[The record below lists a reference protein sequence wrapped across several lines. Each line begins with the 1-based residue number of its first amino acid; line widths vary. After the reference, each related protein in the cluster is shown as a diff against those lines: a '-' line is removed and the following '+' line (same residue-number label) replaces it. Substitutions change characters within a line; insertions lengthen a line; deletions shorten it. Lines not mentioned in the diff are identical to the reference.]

1 MSPSNL
7 RPGEVQLATDPATAA
22 GDARVVFIGRVRSS
36 WEAIGD
42 APKNPTRARESGKGA
57 VIEIDV
63 PFRPGLQGLAGT
75 SHILVVA
82 WLHES
87 RRDVI
92 VVHPKHVPAPRGVFS
107 LRSPVRPNPI
117 GISVA
122 RIVEIDEAAGRIL
135 IDAID
140 FLDGTP
146 LLDIKP
152 YRPGIDS
159 IPDAV
164 VV

>member
-1 MSPSNL
+1 M
-7 RPGEVQLATDPATAA
+7 RRGEVRLDADPAETA
-22 GDARVVFIGRVRSS
+22 GDARLIFIGRVRSGWTETS
-36 WEAIGD
+36 T
-42 APKNPTRARESGKGA
+42 APKNPTLARRADA
-57 VIEIDV
+57 PATLEIDA
-63 PFRPGLQGLAGT
+63 PYRPGLRGLAGT

-82 WLHES
+82 WLDRA

-92 VVHPKHVPAPRGVFS
+92 VVQPAHVDAPRGVFA
-107 LRSPVRPNPI
+107 LRAPVRPNPI

-122 RIVEIDEAAGRIL
+122 RILAIDETAGHIRI
-135 IDAID
+135 DGID
-140 FLDGTP
+140 FLEGTP

-164 VV
+164 VG